1 MRKTIILAYLIFLL
15 TLTVY
20 ADNVSFD
27 LRLDKDSVS
36 KGKQVELVMVFTG
49 IDSIP
54 GPRVPFINGLDIRY
68 VQEVKDERS
77 IMHIYRVVAL
87 RTGEFTIG
95 PIAFSHGGDTYTSNT
110 VVLKVAEEGPG
121 DKEFI
126 YEKKDIDL
134 SKHIFV
140 VLDIPKHTIYV
151 NESVPIR
158 LKLYSDWLDVEN
170 IAFMEPKSQ
179 YLITKGFSDKAV
191 SVAENDGMNYVV
203 LEYRSWITAVIDG
216 DFVLD
221 PIKVK
226 LDVAKAR
233 AKDDS
238 GNFDILNNNKDLYD
252 EFIGIGDSRAVT
264 LETKPVEIKAAPLPV
279 SGRPEDFGGAIGD
292 FSFDLKTST
301 TKIKSGDT
309 IKLTMTITGK
319 GNYDTVSMP
328 VMAKMEGA
336 RLYKSDVMRGEDS
349 IVYEQALSI
358 DLPVVNK
365 IPEIIFSFFD
375 PDKKK
380 YVTIGKGPVAL
391 EVEGWKEELKK
402 ISEEK
407 DKEKKKAEIVG
418 LKDKLG
424 RVTRKNM
431 KFHGGPLMVVFEVFP
446 ALFILAGIVVYRRI
460 RFLEEDPEYAAL
472 LRASKKARM
481 EILKAEH
488 LLARGDARGFYALT
502 FKIAQEYLGKRLFLP
517 SEGITGQIAE
527 RLNAPDE
534 GSDVSGKVKEIF
546 SDCYIARYTSSKYGK
561 DDMRETLNRL
571 KYVIAELNKRRKI

>member
-15 TLTVY
+15 TLTAC

-36 KGKQVELVMVFTG
+36 KGKQVELAMVFTG

-54 GPRVPFINGLDIRY
+54 GPQVPFVNGLDIRY
-68 VQEVKDERS
+68 VQEVKNEGS
-77 IMHIYRVVAL
+77 VILIYRVVAL

-95 PIAFSHGGDTYTSNT
+95 PIAFSHGKDTYTSNT
-110 VVLKVAEEGPG
+110 VVLKVAEEEPG

-151 NESVPIR
+151 NENLPIR

-191 SVAENDGMNYVV
+191 SVAENDGINYVV
-203 LEYRSWITAVIDG
+203 LEYKSWITAVIDG
-216 DFVLD
+216 DFMLD

-238 GNFDILNNNKDLYD
+238 GNFDILNSNKDLYD

-264 LETKPVEIKAAPLPV
+264 LETKLVEIKAVPLPV

-301 TKIKSGDT
+301 TKIKPGDT

-336 RLYKSDVMRGEDS
+336 RLYKPDVRRGEDS
-349 IVYEQALSI
+349 ISYEQALSI
-358 DLPVVNK
+358 DLPAVNK
-365 IPEIIFSFFD
+365 IPEVSFSFFD

-380 YVTIGKGPVAL
+380 YVTIRKGPVAL

-402 ISEEK
+402 ISDEK
-407 DKEKKKAEIVG
+407 DKEKKKTEIVG

-424 RVTRKNM
+424 SVTRKNM
-431 KFHGGPLMVVFEVFP
+431 KFYGGPLMWGFEVFP
-446 ALFILAGIVVYRRI
+446 ALLILAGIVIYRRI

-527 RLNAPDE
+527 RLNAPGDGE
-534 GSDVSGKVKEIF
+534 DVSGKVKEIF

-571 KYVIAELNKRRKI
+571 KYVVAELNKRRKI